1 MPGVKEAP
9 GVLGYRCKVQGA
21 SCHQVP
27 IGRVSKG
34 DGGEGVYRG
43 GGEMITLYPV
53 TLCLHEYLLLGSCYS
68 WVIQA
73 LPIHLHI

>member
-43 GGEMITLYPV
+43 VGEMITLYPV
-53 TLCLHEYLLLGSCYS
+53 YMN
-68 WVIQA
+68 I
-73 LPIHLHI
+73 